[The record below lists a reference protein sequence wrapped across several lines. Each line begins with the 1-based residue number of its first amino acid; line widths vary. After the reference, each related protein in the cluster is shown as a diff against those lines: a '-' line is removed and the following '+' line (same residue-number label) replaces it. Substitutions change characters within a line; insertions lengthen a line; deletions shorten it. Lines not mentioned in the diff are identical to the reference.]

1 MSDGITIYHNPGC
14 GTSRNTLALIRACG
28 IEPTIVEYLTNPPSR
43 DTLRALIARSGM
55 TPRDLLRIK
64 GTPYHELGLDAPELT
79 DEQLLDQMLAHP
91 ILINR
96 PLVVSGRGVKLCR
109 PSDLVLD
116 LLPAHPRADLMKD
129 DGTPFLADESIEG
142 SDSRLFEAL
151 VSAALPADDLAEP
164 GRQFFAYDTLD
175 GARVGYG
182 GFELHGRHLLL
193 RSIVVVP
200 AARGRG
206 IGAGILALL
215 LRRGFDQGTRVSWL
229 LTTTADGFF
238 GKAGFTK
245 IERSQAPDVIL
256 ASRQASSLC
265 PASAS
270 LLTRPI
276 QL

>member
-1 MSDGITIYHNPGC
+1 LS
-14 GTSRNTLALIRACG
+14 
-28 IEPTIVEYLTNPPSR
+28 
-43 DTLRALIARSGM
+43 
-55 TPRDLLRIK
+55 
-64 GTPYHELGLDAPELT
+64 
-79 DEQLLDQMLAHP
+79 
-91 ILINR
+91 
-96 PLVVSGRGVKLCR
+96 
-109 PSDLVLD
+109 
-116 LLPAHPRADLMKD
+116 
-129 DGTPFLADESIEG
+129 
-142 SDSRLFEAL
+142 EAL
-151 VSAALPADDLAEP
+151 VGAALATDDLAEP

-182 GFELHGRHLLL
+182 GFELHGRDLLL

-200 AARGRG
+200 AARRRG

-215 LRRGFDQGTRVSWL
+215 LRRGFDQGARVAWL

-238 GKAGFTK
+238 GKAGFRK
-245 IERSQAPDVIL
+245 IDRSQAPDVIL

>member
-1 MSDGITIYHNPGC
+1 MG
-14 GTSRNTLALIRACG
+14 
-28 IEPTIVEYLTNPPSR
+28 
-43 DTLRALIARSGM
+43 
-55 TPRDLLRIK
+55 
-64 GTPYHELGLDAPELT
+64 
-79 DEQLLDQMLAHP
+79 
-91 ILINR
+91 
-96 PLVVSGRGVKLCR
+96 
-109 PSDLVLD
+109 
-116 LLPAHPRADLMKD
+116 
-129 DGTPFLADESIEG
+129 
-142 SDSRLFEAL
+142 
-151 VSAALPADDLAEP
+151 AALPTDDLAEP

-215 LRRGFDQGTRVSWL
+215 LRRGFDQGARVSWL

-256 ASRQASSLC
+256 ASRLASSLC